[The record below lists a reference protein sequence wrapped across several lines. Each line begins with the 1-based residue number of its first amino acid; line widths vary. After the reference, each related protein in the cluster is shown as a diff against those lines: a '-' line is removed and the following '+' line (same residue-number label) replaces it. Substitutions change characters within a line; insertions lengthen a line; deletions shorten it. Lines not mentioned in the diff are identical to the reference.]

1 VLAGEQASDHCFLKV
16 NPMFFRPS
24 KVALAC
30 AGIFAT
36 ISSAQAQTNSEFNP
50 VVVSASRFAQETIEV
65 PAQVQVITQEDI
77 RKSSGTN
84 IPEILSQ
91 LGNLNVRGTNLGQS
105 GIGAVVDMRGF
116 GSAAQSNTLI
126 LIDGQRLSPIDT
138 SSIPW
143 ESVALDSIERI
154 EIIHGGGSVQFGD
167 GAVGGVVNLI
177 TKKTDQNNYSFT
189 GGSFGTANG
198 TYTYSQYDD
207 VNKSRFGASF
217 NILSSDGWRE
227 NSQSDLGS
235 LDLKFNKKID
245 ERSEIRLAGNYF
257 ASSYGMPGGVLG
269 QVGDGDQRAAKFN
282 NRGDKYVANGTRF
295 ILGGSNQLTSNT
307 LFDVDLSIIN
317 SETDFYTAYRD
328 TPQMRAWGYSSQ
340 IDFKKSQYSFSP
352 KLKTDLLSFGVL
364 TYGLDYRK
372 ADGSSVFNNGDYQKA
387 DLKNKSVYFQHKL
400 PITGKLDFMSGLRR
414 ETQDAKSSDI
424 NNSTYPSRSV
434 TSDQKTQSATA
445 YDLALNYLSGPGQK
459 IYGRIN
465 ESYRFANIDEYWATN
480 ADWTGRV
487 FTGILRPQK
496 GRSYELGSETAIVS
510 GGKFSFSI
518 FKLNT
523 VDEIRYDA
531 SQQLKNINS
540 DPIERLGLST
550 GLKLN
555 ILKNLSSSTNLQ
567 LINSRYESG
576 AYKDKRISM
585 SPNVLANQIFNYYQ
599 SANQSY
605 FIGVNYVGSQ
615 YYDGDRANAKS
626 KMPAYTLFDFG
637 FKQKIESWDLG
648 VNIKNI
654 FDKRYATY
662 GGYGSGVELSPN
674 NLGTSYYYY
683 PGDPRAIFF
692 TARHTFK

>member
-1 VLAGEQASDHCFLKV
+1 
-16 NPMFFRPS
+16 MFTKPT

-36 ISSAQAQTNSEFNP
+36 LSTPQAQTSSEFNP
-50 VVVSASRFAQETIEV
+50 VVVSASRFIQETFEV
-65 PAQVQVITQEDI
+65 PAQIQVITQEDI

-84 IPEILSQ
+84 VPEILSQ

-177 TKKTDQNNYSFT
+177 TKKSDQNNYSFT

-207 VNKSRFGASF
+207 VNKSRLGASF

-245 ERSEIRLAGNYF
+245 ERSEIRLSGNYF

-269 QVGDGDQRAAKFN
+269 QVGTGDQRAAKFN
-282 NRGDKYVANGTRF
+282 NRGDKYVVNGTRF
-295 ILGGSNQLTSNT
+295 IFGGANQITSNT
-307 LFDVDLSIIN
+307 LFDIDVSVMN

-328 TPQMRAWGYSSQ
+328 TDQMRSWGYSSR
-340 IDFKKSQYSFSP
+340 IDYKKSQYSLSP
-352 KLKTDLLSFGVL
+352 KLKTNLFALGEL
-364 TYGLDYRK
+364 TYGLDYRL

-387 DLKNKSVYFQHKL
+387 DLKNTSIYIQHKL
-400 PITGKLDFMSGLRR
+400 PITNQLDLVSGLRR

-445 YDLALNYLSGPGQK
+445 YDLAFNYVYVPGQK
-459 IYGRIN
+459 FYGKIN
-465 ESYRFANIDEYWATN
+465 KSYRFANIDEYWATN
-480 ADWTGRV
+480 AGWTGRV
-487 FTGILRPQK
+487 FTGILRPQE
-496 GRSYELGSETAIVS
+496 GRSYELGSESALTD
-510 GGKFSFSI
+510 GGKLSFSL
-518 FKLNT
+518 FQLDT

-531 SQQLKNINS
+531 SQELKNINS
-540 DPIERLGLST
+540 DPIKRLGVSA
-550 GLKLN
+550 GLKIN

-567 LINSRYESG
+567 LINSKYESG
-576 AYKDKRISM
+576 TYKDKRISM
-585 SPNVLANQIFNYYQ
+585 SPNVLANQILNYYQ

-637 FKQKIESWDLG
+637 FKQKIDSWDLG
-648 VNIKNI
+648 FNIKNI

-662 GGYGSGVELSPN
+662 GGYGSGVELSPGV
-674 NLGTSYYYY
+674 LGTSYYYY
-683 PGDPRAIFF
+683 PGDPRAIFL

>member
-1 VLAGEQASDHCFLKV
+1 MFT
-16 NPMFFRPS
+16 NPT
-24 KVALAC
+24 KIALAC

-36 ISSAQAQTNSEFNP
+36 LSTPQAQTSSEFNP
-50 VVVSASRFAQETIEV
+50 VVVSASRFIQETFEV
-65 PAQVQVITQEDI
+65 PAQIQVITQEDI

-84 IPEILSQ
+84 VPEILSQ

-177 TKKTDQNNYSFT
+177 TKKSDQNNYSFT

-207 VNKSRFGASF
+207 VNKSRLGASF

-245 ERSEIRLAGNYF
+245 ERSEIRLSGNYF

-269 QVGDGDQRAAKFN
+269 QVGTGDQRAAKFN
-282 NRGDKYVANGTRF
+282 NRGDKYVVNGTRF
-295 ILGGSNQLTSNT
+295 IFGGANQITSNT
-307 LFDVDLSIIN
+307 LFDIDVSVMN

-328 TPQMRAWGYSSQ
+328 TDQMRSWGYSSR
-340 IDFKKSQYSFSP
+340 IDYKKSQYSLSP
-352 KLKTDLLSFGVL
+352 KLKTNLFALGEL
-364 TYGLDYRK
+364 TYGLDYRL

-387 DLKNKSVYFQHKL
+387 DLKNTSIYIQHKL
-400 PITGKLDFMSGLRR
+400 PITNQLDLVSGLRR
-414 ETQDAKSSDI
+414 ETQDAESIDVYGYT
-424 NNSTYPSRSV
+424 STN

-445 YDLALNYLSGPGQK
+445 YDLAFNYVYVPGQK
-459 IYGRIN
+459 FYGKIN
-465 ESYRFANIDEYWATN
+465 KSYRFANIDEYWATN
-480 ADWTGRV
+480 AGWTGRV
-487 FTGILRPQK
+487 FTGILRPQE
-496 GRSYELGSETAIVS
+496 GRSYELGSESALTD
-510 GGKFSFSI
+510 GGKLSFSL
-518 FKLNT
+518 FQLDT

-531 SQQLKNINS
+531 SQELKNINS
-540 DPIERLGLST
+540 DPIKRLGVSA
-550 GLKLN
+550 GLKIN

-567 LINSRYESG
+567 LINSKYESG
-576 AYKDKRISM
+576 TYKDKRISM

-637 FKQKIESWDLG
+637 FKQKIDSWDLG
-648 VNIKNI
+648 FNIKNI

-662 GGYGSGVELSPN
+662 GGYGSGVELSPGV
-674 NLGTSYYYY
+674 LGTSYYYY
-683 PGDPRAIFF
+683 PGDPRAIFL

>member
-1 VLAGEQASDHCFLKV
+1 MFT
-16 NPMFFRPS
+16 NPT

-36 ISSAQAQTNSEFNP
+36 LSTPQAQTSSEFNP
-50 VVVSASRFAQETIEV
+50 VVVSASRFIQETFEV
-65 PAQVQVITQEDI
+65 PAQIQVITQEDI

-84 IPEILSQ
+84 VPEILSQ

-177 TKKTDQNNYSFT
+177 TKKSDQNNYSFT

-207 VNKSRFGASF
+207 VNKSRLGASF

-245 ERSEIRLAGNYF
+245 ERSEIRLSGNYF

-269 QVGDGDQRAAKFN
+269 QVGNGDQRAAKFN
-282 NRGDKYVANGTRF
+282 NRGDKYVVNGTRF
-295 ILGGSNQLTSNT
+295 IFGGANQITSNT
-307 LFDVDLSIIN
+307 LFDIDVSVMN

-328 TPQMRAWGYSSQ
+328 TDQMRSWGYSSR
-340 IDFKKSQYSFSP
+340 IDYKKSQYSLSP
-352 KLKTDLLSFGVL
+352 KLKTNLFALGEL
-364 TYGLDYRK
+364 TYGLDYRL

-387 DLKNKSVYFQHKL
+387 DLKNTSIYIQHKL
-400 PITGKLDFMSGLRR
+400 PITNQLDLVSGLRR

-445 YDLALNYLSGPGQK
+445 YDLAFNYVYVPGQK
-459 IYGRIN
+459 FYGKIN
-465 ESYRFANIDEYWATN
+465 KAYRFANIDEYWATN
-480 ADWTGRV
+480 AGWTGRV
-487 FTGILRPQK
+487 FTGILRPQE
-496 GRSYELGSETAIVS
+496 GRSYELGSESALTD
-510 GGKFSFSI
+510 GGKLSFSL
-518 FKLNT
+518 FQLDT

-531 SQQLKNINS
+531 SQELKNINS
-540 DPIERLGLST
+540 DPIKRLGVSA
-550 GLKLN
+550 GLKIN

-567 LINSRYESG
+567 LINSKYESG
-576 AYKDKRISM
+576 TYKDKRISM

-637 FKQKIESWDLG
+637 FKQKIDSWDLG
-648 VNIKNI
+648 FNIKNI

-662 GGYGSGVELSPN
+662 GGYGSGVELSPGV
-674 NLGTSYYYY
+674 LGTSYYYY
-683 PGDPRAIFF
+683 PGDPRAIFL

>member
-1 VLAGEQASDHCFLKV
+1 
-16 NPMFFRPS
+16 MFIKPT

-36 ISSAQAQTNSEFNP
+36 ISTAQAQSNSEFNP
-50 VVVSASRFAQETIEV
+50 VVVSASRFTQETFEV
-65 PAQVQVITQEDI
+65 PAQIQVIAQEDI
-77 RKSSGTN
+77 RRSSSTN
-84 IPEILSQ
+84 IPEILAQ
-91 LGNLNVRGTNLGQS
+91 LGNLNVRGTNLGQI

-138 SSIPW
+138 SSIHW

-154 EIIHGGGSVQFGD
+154 EIIHGSGSVQFGD

-177 TKKTDQNNYSFT
+177 TKKSDQNNYSFT

-207 VNKSRFGASF
+207 ASKSLLGASF

-235 LDLKFNKKID
+235 LDLKFNKRID

-257 ASSYGMPGGVLG
+257 VSSYGMPGGVLG
-269 QVGDGDQRAAKFN
+269 QVGAGDQRAAKFN
-282 NRGDKYVANGTRF
+282 NRGDKYVVNGTRF

-307 LFDVDLSIIN
+307 LFDIDLSIIN

-328 TPQMRAWGYSSQ
+328 TPQMREWGYSSR

-352 KLKTDLLSFGVL
+352 KLKTNLLSFGIL
-364 TYGLDYRK
+364 TYGLDYRE
-372 ADGSSVFNNGDYQKA
+372 ANGSSIFNNGDYQKA
-387 DLKNKSVYFQHKL
+387 DLKNKSIYLQHKL
-400 PITGKLDFMSGLRR
+400 PITGQLDFVSGLRR
-414 ETQDAKSSDI
+414 ETQDAQSKDI
-424 NNSTYPSRSV
+424 YGSTATN

-445 YDLALNYLSGPGQK
+445 YDLALNFLYAPGQK
-459 IYGRIN
+459 FYGKIN

-480 ADWTGRV
+480 AGWTGRV

-496 GRSYELGSETAIVS
+496 GHSYELGSESAIVG

-523 VDEIRYDA
+523 IDEIRYDA
-531 SQQLKNINS
+531 SQELKNINS
-540 DPIERLGLST
+540 DPIQRLGLST
-550 GLKLN
+550 GLKFN
-555 ILKNLSSSTNLQ
+555 ISQNFTSSTNLQ
-567 LINSRYESG
+567 LINSKYESG
-576 AYKDKRISM
+576 LYEGKRISM
-585 SPNVLANQIFNYYQ
+585 SPNVLANQVFNYYQ
-599 SANQSY
+599 DANQSY
-605 FIGVNYVGSQ
+605 FVGVNYVGSQ
-615 YYDGDRANAKS
+615 YYDGDRVNSKS

-637 FKQKIESWDLG
+637 FKQKIELWDFG
-648 VNIKNI
+648 FNIKNI
-654 FDKRYATY
+654 FNKRYATY
-662 GGYGSGVELSPN
+662 GGYGPGVELSPG

-683 PGDPRAIFF
+683 PGDPRAFF
-692 TARHTFK
+692 LTARHTFK

>member
-16 NPMFFRPS
+16 NPMFIKPT

-36 ISSAQAQTNSEFNP
+36 ISTAHAQTNSEFNP
-50 VVVSASRFAQETIEV
+50 VVVSASRFAQETVEV

-77 RKSSGTN
+77 RKSSSTN

-126 LIDGQRLSPIDT
+126 LIDGQRLSPVDT
-138 SSIPW
+138 SSIHW

-207 VNKSRFGASF
+207 ANKSLVGASF

-245 ERSEIRLAGNYF
+245 KESEIRLTGNYF

-269 QVGDGDQRAAKFN
+269 QVGTGDQRAAKFN
-282 NRGDKYVANGTRF
+282 NRGDKYVVNGRRF
-295 ILGGSNQLTSNT
+295 ILGGSNQFTSNT
-307 LFDVDLSIIN
+307 LFDLDISAMN
-317 SETDFYTAYRD
+317 SETGFYTAYRD
-328 TPQMRAWGYSSQ
+328 TPEMLGWGYSSR
-340 IDFKKSQYSFSP
+340 IDYKKSQYSFSP

-364 TYGLDYRK
+364 TYGLDYRE
-372 ADGSSVFNNGDYQKA
+372 ANGSSVFNNGDYQKA
-387 DLKNKSVYFQHKL
+387 DLKNKSIYLQHKL
-400 PITGKLDFMSGLRR
+400 PLTGQLDFVSGWRR
-414 ETQDAKSSDI
+414 ETQDAESNDV
-424 NNSTYPSRSV
+424 NNSTYPTRSV
-434 TSDQKTQSATA
+434 ASDQKTQSATA
-445 YDLALNYLSGPGQK
+445 YDLALNYLYAPGQK
-459 IYGRIN
+459 FYGKIN

-496 GRSYELGSETAIVS
+496 GHSYELGSESALVG

-540 DPIERLGLST
+540 DPIQRLGLAT
-550 GLKLN
+550 GLKFN
-555 ILKNLSSSTNLQ
+555 FSKNLTSSTNLQ
-567 LINSRYESG
+567 LINSKYESG
-576 AYKDKRISM
+576 LYKDKRISM
-585 SPNVLANQIFNYYQ
+585 SPNVLANQVFNYYQ
-599 SANQSY
+599 GANQSY

-615 YYDGDRANAKS
+615 YYDGDSANAKS

-637 FKQKIESWDLG
+637 FKQKIELWDIG
-648 VNIKNI
+648 FNIKNI
-654 FDKRYATY
+654 FNKRYATY
-662 GGYGSGVELSPN
+662 GGYGSGVELSPG

-683 PGDPRAIFF
+683 PGDPRAFF
-692 TARHTFK
+692 LTARHTFK

>member
-1 VLAGEQASDHCFLKV
+1 
-16 NPMFFRPS
+16 MFTNQT
-24 KVALAC
+24 KIALAC

-36 ISSAQAQTNSEFNP
+36 LSTPQAQTSSEFNP
-50 VVVSASRFAQETIEV
+50 VVVSASRFIQETFEV
-65 PAQVQVITQEDI
+65 PAQIQVITQEDI

-84 IPEILSQ
+84 VPEILSQ

-177 TKKTDQNNYSFT
+177 TKKSDQNNYSFT

-207 VNKSRFGASF
+207 VNKSRLGASF

-245 ERSEIRLAGNYF
+245 ERSEIRLSGNYF

-269 QVGDGDQRAAKFN
+269 QVGTGDQRAAKFN
-282 NRGDKYVANGTRF
+282 NRGDKYVVNGTRF
-295 ILGGSNQLTSNT
+295 IFGGANQITSNT
-307 LFDVDLSIIN
+307 LFDIDVSVMN
-317 SETDFYTAYRD
+317 SETDFFTAYRD
-328 TPQMRAWGYSSQ
+328 TDQMRSWGYSSR
-340 IDFKKSQYSFSP
+340 IDYKKSQYSLSP
-352 KLKTDLLSFGVL
+352 KLKTNLFALGEL
-364 TYGLDYRK
+364 TYGLDYRL

-387 DLKNKSVYFQHKL
+387 DLKNTSIYIQHKL
-400 PITGKLDFMSGLRR
+400 PITNQLDLVSGLRR

-445 YDLALNYLSGPGQK
+445 YDLAFNYVYVPGQK
-459 IYGRIN
+459 FYGKIN
-465 ESYRFANIDEYWATN
+465 KSYRFANIDEYWATN
-480 ADWTGRV
+480 AGWTGRV
-487 FTGILRPQK
+487 FTGILRPQE
-496 GRSYELGSETAIVS
+496 GRSYELGSESALTD
-510 GGKFSFSI
+510 GGKLSFSL
-518 FKLNT
+518 FQLDT

-531 SQQLKNINS
+531 SQELKNINS
-540 DPIERLGLST
+540 DPIKRLGVSA
-550 GLKLN
+550 GLKIN

-567 LINSRYESG
+567 LINSKYESG
-576 AYKDKRISM
+576 TYKDKRISM

-637 FKQKIESWDLG
+637 FKQKIDSWDLG
-648 VNIKNI
+648 FNIKNI

-662 GGYGSGVELSPN
+662 GGYGSGVELSPGV
-674 NLGTSYYYY
+674 LGTSYYYY
-683 PGDPRAIFF
+683 PGDPRAIFL

>member
-1 VLAGEQASDHCFLKV
+1 MFT
-16 NPMFFRPS
+16 NPT

-36 ISSAQAQTNSEFNP
+36 LSTPQAQTSSEFNP
-50 VVVSASRFAQETIEV
+50 VVVSASRFIQETFEV
-65 PAQVQVITQEDI
+65 PAQIQVITQEDI

-84 IPEILSQ
+84 VPEILSQ

-177 TKKTDQNNYSFT
+177 TKKSDQNNYSFT

-207 VNKSRFGASF
+207 VNKSRLGASF

-245 ERSEIRLAGNYF
+245 ERSEIRLSGNYF

-269 QVGDGDQRAAKFN
+269 QVGNGDQRAAKFN
-282 NRGDKYVANGTRF
+282 NRGDKYVVNGTRF
-295 ILGGSNQLTSNT
+295 IFGGANQITSNT
-307 LFDVDLSIIN
+307 LFDIDVSVMN

-328 TPQMRAWGYSSQ
+328 TDQMRSWGYSSR
-340 IDFKKSQYSFSP
+340 IDYKKSQYSLSP
-352 KLKTDLLSFGVL
+352 KLKTNLFALGEL
-364 TYGLDYRK
+364 TYGLDYRL

-387 DLKNKSVYFQHKL
+387 DLKNTSIYIQHKL
-400 PITGKLDFMSGLRR
+400 PITNQLDLVSGLRR

-445 YDLALNYLSGPGQK
+445 YDLAFNYVYVPGQK
-459 IYGRIN
+459 FYGKIN
-465 ESYRFANIDEYWATN
+465 KSYRFANIDEYWATN
-480 ADWTGRV
+480 AGWTGRV
-487 FTGILRPQK
+487 FTGILRPQE
-496 GRSYELGSETAIVS
+496 GRSYELGSESALTD
-510 GGKFSFSI
+510 GGKLSFSL
-518 FKLNT
+518 FQLDT

-531 SQQLKNINS
+531 SQELKNINS
-540 DPIERLGLST
+540 DPIKRLGVSA
-550 GLKLN
+550 GLKIN

-567 LINSRYESG
+567 LINSKYESG
-576 AYKDKRISM
+576 TYKDKRISM

-637 FKQKIESWDLG
+637 FKQKIDSWDLG
-648 VNIKNI
+648 FNIKNI

-662 GGYGSGVELSPN
+662 GGYGSGVELSPGV
-674 NLGTSYYYY
+674 LGTSYYYY
-683 PGDPRAIFF
+683 PGDPRAIFL

>member
-1 VLAGEQASDHCFLKV
+1 
-16 NPMFFRPS
+16 MFTNPS

-30 AGIFAT
+30 AGFFAT
-36 ISSAQAQTNSEFNP
+36 ISTVHAQTNSEFNP
-50 VVVSASRFAQETIEV
+50 VVVSASRFAQEASDV

-77 RKSSGTN
+77 GKSSSTN
-84 IPEILSQ
+84 IAEILSQ
-91 LGNLNVRGTNLGQS
+91 LGNLNVRGTNLGQV

-126 LIDGQRLSPIDT
+126 LIDGQRLSPLDT
-138 SSIPW
+138 SSIHW
-143 ESVALDSIERI
+143 ESIALDSIDRI

-177 TKKTDQNNYSFT
+177 TKKTDQNNYSIA
-189 GGSFGTANG
+189 GGSFGTAIG
-198 TYTYSQYDD
+198 TYTYSKYDD
-207 VNKSRFGASF
+207 KSQSRLGASF
-217 NILSSDGWRE
+217 NIASSDGWRE

-235 LDLKFNKKID
+235 LDLKFNKTID
-245 ERSEIRLAGNYF
+245 DKSEIRMVGTYY

-269 QVGDGDQRAAKFN
+269 QVGSGDQKAAKFN
-282 NRGDKYVANGTRF
+282 NKGDKYVVNGTRF
-295 ILGGSNQLTSNT
+295 VLGGSNQLTSKT
-307 LFDVDLSIIN
+307 LFDIDLSAMN
-317 SETDFYTAYRD
+317 SETGFYTAYRD
-328 TPQMRAWGYSSQ
+328 TPQMAAWGYASN
-340 IDFKKSQYSFSP
+340 IEYKKYQYSLSP
-352 KLKTDLLSFGVL
+352 RLKTDMNSLGEL
-364 TYGLDYRK
+364 TYGFDYRE
-372 ADGSSVFNNGDYQKA
+372 ANGSSVFNNGDFQKA
-387 DLKNKSVYFQHKL
+387 NLKNQSFYFSHKL
-400 PITGKLDFMSGLRR
+400 PITNEVDFLSGWRR
-414 ETQDAKSSDI
+414 ETQDAKSVDI
-424 NNSTYPSRSV
+424 NSTTLTN
-434 TSDQKTQSATA
+434 TSDAKTQSASA
-445 YDLALNYLSGPGQK
+445 YDLALNYLYQPGQK
-459 IYGRIN
+459 LYARIN

-480 ADWTGRV
+480 STWDGRV

-496 GRSYELGSETAIVS
+496 GHSYEIGSQNS
-510 GGKFSFSI
+510 LKGGAKFNISLYQ
-518 FKLNT
+518 LNT

-540 DPIERLGLST
+540 DPIKRLGLST

-567 LINSRYESG
+567 LINSKYESG
-576 AYKDKRISM
+576 AYQDKRISM
-585 SPNVLANQIFNYYQ
+585 SPNVLANQIFDYYQ
-599 SANQSY
+599 GTNQSY

-637 FKQKIESWDLG
+637 FKQKIESWELG

-662 GGYGSGVELSPN
+662 GGYGSGVELSPG

>member
-1 VLAGEQASDHCFLKV
+1 MFT
-16 NPMFFRPS
+16 NPT
-24 KVALAC
+24 KIALAC

-36 ISSAQAQTNSEFNP
+36 LSTPQAQTSSEFNP
-50 VVVSASRFAQETIEV
+50 VVVSASRFIQETFEV
-65 PAQVQVITQEDI
+65 PAQIQVITQEDI

-84 IPEILSQ
+84 VPEILSQ

-177 TKKTDQNNYSFT
+177 TKKSDQNNYSFT

-207 VNKSRFGASF
+207 VNKSRLGASF

-245 ERSEIRLAGNYF
+245 ERSEIRLSGNYF

-269 QVGDGDQRAAKFN
+269 QVGTGDQRAAKFN
-282 NRGDKYVANGTRF
+282 NRGDKYVVNGTRF
-295 ILGGSNQLTSNT
+295 IFGGANQITSNT
-307 LFDVDLSIIN
+307 LFDIDVSAMN

-328 TPQMRAWGYSSQ
+328 TDQMRSWGYSSR
-340 IDFKKSQYSFSP
+340 IDYKKSQYSLSP
-352 KLKTDLLSFGVL
+352 KLKTNLFALGEL
-364 TYGLDYRK
+364 TYGLDYRL

-387 DLKNKSVYFQHKL
+387 DLKNTSIYIQHKL
-400 PITGKLDFMSGLRR
+400 PITNQLDLVSGLRR

-445 YDLALNYLSGPGQK
+445 YDLAFNYVYVPGQK
-459 IYGRIN
+459 FYGKIN
-465 ESYRFANIDEYWATN
+465 KSYRFANIDEYWATN
-480 ADWTGRV
+480 AGWTGRV
-487 FTGILRPQK
+487 FTGILRPQE
-496 GRSYELGSETAIVS
+496 GRSYELGSESALTD
-510 GGKFSFSI
+510 GGKLSFSL
-518 FKLNT
+518 FQLDT

-531 SQQLKNINS
+531 SQELKNINS
-540 DPIERLGLST
+540 DPIKRLGVSA
-550 GLKLN
+550 GLKIN

-567 LINSRYESG
+567 LINSKYESG
-576 AYKDKRISM
+576 TYKDKRISM

-637 FKQKIESWDLG
+637 FKQKIDSWDLG
-648 VNIKNI
+648 FNIKNI

-662 GGYGSGVELSPN
+662 GGYGSGVELSPGV
-674 NLGTSYYYY
+674 LGTSYYYY
-683 PGDPRAIFF
+683 PGDPRAIFL